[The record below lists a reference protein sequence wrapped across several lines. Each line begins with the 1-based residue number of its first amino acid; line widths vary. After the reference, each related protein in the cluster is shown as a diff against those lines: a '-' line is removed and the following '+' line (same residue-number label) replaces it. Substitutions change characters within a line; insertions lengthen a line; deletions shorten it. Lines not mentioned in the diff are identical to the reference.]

1 MNLEEK
7 RRAIRKIA
15 REQGGFFTAGQAAEV
30 GFPSSRHPD
39 LVRTGQ
45 WERVR
50 RGIFRLASESD
61 GQFSDLHVLSLFFRH
76 RDGSPSGIFGL
87 ETAASIFEM
96 GDMLPV
102 QTTILVL
109 TDFRKRAEIPDG
121 VELIEV
127 PDISREVVRH
137 EGLFVTA
144 PIRTI
149 VDLLCTPSRD
159 PEETRRT
166 FVAACSAGLISPF
179 AMHELND
186 WAPREIAERIWAWS
200 EDHVPGGMK

>member
-7 RRAIRKIA
+7 RRVLRKFA
-15 REQGGFFTAGQAAEV
+15 REQGGFFTAGQAEEV
-30 GFPSSRHPD
+30 GFPGSRHPD
-39 LVRTGQ
+39 LVRSGQ

-50 RGIFRLASESD
+50 RGIFRLASEPE
-61 GQFSDLHVLSLFFRH
+61 GQFSDLHILNLFFRK
-76 RDGSPSGIFGL
+76 RNGSPSGVFGL

-102 QTTILVL
+102 RTSILVPAN
-109 TDFRKRAEIPDG
+109 FRKRAEIPDG

-127 PDISREVVRH
+127 PDISREVVQH
-137 EGLFVTA
+137 EGLFVTS

-149 VDLLCTPSRD
+149 VDLLRTPSRD
-159 PEETRRT
+159 QEEIRRT
-166 FVAACSAGLISPF
+166 FVAACGSGVISPA
-179 AMHELND
+179 AMHHLND
-186 WAPREIAERIWAWS
+186 WAPRDIAEQIWAWS